1 MAAVPRVLRKP
12 RATNSPGECS
22 CQLHEPYPAAI
33 KPGFKWRDGQRV
45 IAAYP
50 QMLQMCLA
58 ACVGLQWKVSL
69 HVCELHSHNVWKAK
83 GTHWGGGAAIDQ
95 RSLAA
100 CMRAAL
106 NSSQIRG
113 THWGGGAAG
122 DQRSLAACMCVAVMV
137 VRERHA
143 RSSIMHGA
151 FWGGLLCG
159 GTAPQEGAWKQCVC
173 V

>member
-1 MAAVPRVLRKP
+1 MSGKP
-12 RATNSPGECS
+12 KALTG
-22 CQLHEPYPAAI
+22 
-33 KPGFKWRDGQRV
+33 G
-45 IAAYP
+45 
-50 QMLQMCLA
+50 
-58 ACVGLQWKVSL
+58 VGLPLISAAWLLACALHLSVVSATGCL
-69 HVCELHSHNVWKAK
+69 HVQL
-83 GTHWGGGAAIDQ
+83 Q
-95 RSLAA
+95 
-100 CMRAAL
+100 